1 MSINLSK
8 GGSVNL
14 KKEAPNLKR
23 LKIGLG
29 WDPVGQAGNGLI
41 GFGLGL
47 LGRAGS
53 GPNFDVDAS
62 VICIRPDGRHED
74 TIYFGKKRHS
84 SGAIIHSGDNLTGA
98 GDGDDE
104 QIQIMLDQVPATVDK
119 MVIIVNIYD
128 AHIRGQHFGKVK
140 NCFVRAEDMDTGR
153 ELVKY
158 QISDAETTNPDY
170 NNKTGIFF
178 AEVYRYKGEWKFKAV
193 GEGVNV
199 RSIDDMVSMKCNP

>member
-23 LKIGLG
+23 LMIGLG
-29 WDPVGQAGNGLI
+29 WDPVG
-41 GFGLGL
+41 FG
-47 LGRAGS
+47 R
-53 GPNFDVDAS
+53 NFDADAS
-62 VICIRPDGRHED
+62 VICIRPDGRHES

-98 GDGDDE
+98 GAGDDE

-119 MVIIVNIYD
+119 MVIIVNIYE

-153 ELVKY
+153 EILKY
-158 QISDAETTNPDY
+158 EISDAHKPNTAY
-170 NNKTGIFF
+170 NGKTGIFF
-178 AEVYRYKGEWKFKAV
+178 AEVYRYNGEWKFKAI
-193 GEGVNV
+193 GEGVDV
-199 RSIDDMVSMKCNP
+199 DSITDMVRMKCNP